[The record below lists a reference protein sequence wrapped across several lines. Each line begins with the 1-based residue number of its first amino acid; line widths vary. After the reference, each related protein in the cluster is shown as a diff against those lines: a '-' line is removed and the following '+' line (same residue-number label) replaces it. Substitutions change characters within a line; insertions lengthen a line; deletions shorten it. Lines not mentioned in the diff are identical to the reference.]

1 MSGTFLSWMLSLT
14 ESEMF
19 IRLEMLFERCVY
31 ARVYIYKHIC
41 ARAPVFIYIYIYIHI
56 YIYI

>member
-41 ARAPVFIYIYIYIHI
+41 ARAPVFIYIYIYI